1 MWPCVYAASYVCGAA
16 GGLRTRLVG
25 CRLDAIKPP
34 SLSTDACRGRAVPAT
49 HSAKERYERN
59 LPNEMVGRSIDSLGA
74 RIGYDIRR
82 DITFYT
88 GLSIPA
94 RALK

>member
-1 MWPCVYAASYVCGAA
+1 MWPCIYAASYVYGAA
-16 GGLRTRLVG
+16 AGLRSRLVG

-34 SLSTDACRGRAVPAT
+34 SLSTDACLGRAVSAT
-49 HSAKERYERN
+49 HSSEKRCERN
-59 LPNEMVGRSIDSLGA
+59 LPNEMVGGSSDSLGA

-82 DITFYT
+82 DIAFYT
-88 GLSIPA
+88 RPGVPA